1 VQYIQELLGQELI
14 YEQFSTVQ
22 PDPLPPQAVLD
33 PGGAITG
40 LSSNTLVIGGK
51 VGTVQAV
58 ELPQP
63 LGTTSDPTFDDV
75 TCDNLNCNVL
85 NTTDDATSRTNL
97 GLGGLAIRNP
107 GAAVANL
114 VQSISNP
121 ATQAEVTNIQ
131 NKVNELL
138 NSLRAAVIINT

>member
-1 VQYIQELLGQELI
+1 VQYLDDLSRQELI

-63 LGTTSDPTFDDV
+63 LGTGSNPTF
-75 TCDNLNCNVL
+75 NNASFNSI
-85 NTTDDATSRTNL
+85 NTTDDATSRANL
-97 GLGGLAIRNP
+97 GLGNLATKN
-107 GAAVANL
+107 AAAASADTAPAQSGGY
-114 VQSISNP
+114 VQ
-121 ATQAEVTNIQ
+121 ADVQAIL
-131 NKVNELL
+131 NELRDL
-138 NSLRAAVIINT
+138 KTKLRAAGILTP

>member
-1 VQYIQELLGQELI
+1 MMIFQELLGQELI
-14 YEQFSTVQ
+14 YEQFSTIA
-22 PDPLPPQAVLD
+22 PEPLPPQTILD

-63 LGTTSDPTFDDV
+63 LGTGANPTFNNA
-75 TCDNLNCNVL
+75 TFNSI
-85 NTTDDATSRTNL
+85 NTVDDATSRSNL
-97 GLGGLAIRNP
+97 GLGGLATQSA

-114 VQSISNP
+114 SQTISNP
-121 ATQAEVTNIQ
+121 PTQAEVSNIQ

-138 NSLRAAVIINT
+138 NSLRAAGIIAT